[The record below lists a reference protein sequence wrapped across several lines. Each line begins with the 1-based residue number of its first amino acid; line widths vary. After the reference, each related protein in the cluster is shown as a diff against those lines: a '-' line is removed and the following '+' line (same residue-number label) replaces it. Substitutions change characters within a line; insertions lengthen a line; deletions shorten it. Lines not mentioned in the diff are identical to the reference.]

1 MLRLAYEGMTQN
13 HFSCAGNATL
23 HYNTIQN
30 KQLIKIVLEYFCEYL
45 SVWKLMKS
53 LEIFTFQTCLEKTYT
68 SIGITKFKAIKT
80 YGGILLVD

>member
-30 KQLIKIVLEYFCEYL
+30 KQLIKLFL
-45 SVWKLMKS
+45 N
-53 LEIFTFQTCLEKTYT
+53 TFA
-68 SIGITKFKAIKT
+68 SISA
-80 YGGILLVD
+80 YENL